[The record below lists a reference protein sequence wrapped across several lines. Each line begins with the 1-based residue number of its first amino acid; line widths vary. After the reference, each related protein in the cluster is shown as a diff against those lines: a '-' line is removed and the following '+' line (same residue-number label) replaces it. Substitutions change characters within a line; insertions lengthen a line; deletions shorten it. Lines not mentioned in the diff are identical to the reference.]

1 MADDGYA
8 MMTPHSQLNWILYC
22 MCIDLVKFMVAL
34 LIENLST
41 ITHSSIGDAS
51 LLPKLYGPEAPQINM
66 EHQAVMDWWCSRCHA
81 SGTFIL
87 TVASKPHQ
95 LNPINKTR
103 QGPPLSNQPLYFQE
117 RWTAARVAVNIAAHA
132 ATFESDTETSI
143 QQTNASVE
151 GSSSSD
157 ITSSSKIPFIQ
168 WFNVALQDTVSK
180 LGDIETMTP
189 NDTFMHHIKNLLNGS
204 TVLDHLIADT
214 DKSLLEIYISR
225 HAIMQIHLNFELQ
238 IQSMLLQAI
247 NKSSDGAD
255 GWLSNLLCR
264 IEASIGI
271 NPVLCAQSALCVS
284 TLPSNVVASVELPTS
299 GKAYGL
305 PPSET
310 QDLTTFGSNLDV
322 ILLLPLVWEAYRNP
336 VKLITMPDCKN
347 LTHGALSRF
356 CLSLEN
362 VRSQCTSSLVNLNTI
377 ISDLPTTK
385 KPLSTETNSSASHL
399 TPFLTFIRDTLPLL
413 NIGHPAVTL
422 LQMPDLILQPIYH
435 HLRAFKST
443 KSVEDIHA
451 PTFGDL
457 GVLLFVEDLVYAGW
471 LDMPSNEE
479 FADCVAQIDKGAV
492 EGLQKLGL
500 VHSYLDSMLTEDIVL
515 HHRKE
520 KKSKSQILVEL
531 MTLMSSMTMI
541 DFIVTILYQY

>member
-132 ATFESDTETSI
+132 AVKIPVPLSSTFESDTETSI

-157 ITSSSKIPFIQ
+157 ITSSSICHTQAP
-168 WFNVALQDTVSK
+168 L
-180 LGDIETMTP
+180 
-189 NDTFMHHIKNLLNGS
+189 
-204 TVLDHLIADT
+204 
-214 DKSLLEIYISR
+214 
-225 HAIMQIHLNFELQ
+225 FELLMKTDS